1 MVIVDTSV
9 WIDFLVGKDIATTA
23 ALQRLI
29 DNASA
34 AYTGVVLAELMR
46 GMRTE
51 DERIGLDEELSG
63 ALFVEMKESTWRR
76 AGAIS
81 GELDAQGQP
90 IALTDIF
97 IAALALDE
105 GHELFTLDTDFE
117 RIPGLRLYNWRDSHA

>member
-1 MVIVDTSV
+1 LVIVDTSV
-9 WIDFLVGKDIATTA
+9 WIDFLVGRDIATTA

-90 IALTDIF
+90 IALTGIF

>member
-1 MVIVDTSV
+1 LVIVDTSV